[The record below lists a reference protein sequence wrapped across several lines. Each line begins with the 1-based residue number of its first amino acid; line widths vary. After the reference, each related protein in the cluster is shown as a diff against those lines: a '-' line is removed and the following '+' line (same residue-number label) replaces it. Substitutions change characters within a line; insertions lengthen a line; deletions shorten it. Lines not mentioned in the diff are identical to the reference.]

1 MAVVGFCTICRIT
14 DVETVLGKTTSRLA
28 TATAQLGSA
37 HHHGWSGHPCRS
49 PGRLPGSTLP
59 PAEPGFFAA
68 ARSTNCITERGRGA
82 LLHLGSAYGNIS
94 IIIIISGIVGR
105 YYHHPCCYWY
115 CCCGR
120 IAVYDACQQRRPLS
134 SDYIQTRREPLVIKI
149 EQQKS
154 CRIFVDHRGSNS
166 NPHEN
171 ALMSATRIFRYYVP
185 YPRRGH

>member
-1 MAVVGFCTICRIT
+1 MGGPDTHVVLPAGSPAVHCPRPSPASSPRLDQQIA
-14 DVETVLGKTTSRLA
+14 SRRGGEVRCCISA
-28 TATAQLGSA
+28 RRTAISA
-37 HHHGWSGHPCRS
+37 SS
-49 PGRLPGSTLP
+49 SSS
-59 PAEPGFFAA
+59 AA
-68 ARSTNCITERGRGA
+68 
-82 LLHLGSAYGNIS
+82 
-94 IIIIISGIVGR
+94 IVGR